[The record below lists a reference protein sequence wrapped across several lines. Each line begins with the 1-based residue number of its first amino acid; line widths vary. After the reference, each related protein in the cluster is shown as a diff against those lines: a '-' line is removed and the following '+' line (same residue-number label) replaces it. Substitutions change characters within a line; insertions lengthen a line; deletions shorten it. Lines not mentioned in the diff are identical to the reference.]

1 MAWNIIYRSLA
12 PKFMFTTWTLSLNSR
27 FLYPTSICD
36 ISIWMKMMRDI
47 SQLACPTLSF
57 WCLIVLSKILSLF
70 DSYTGKGSCHSPS
83 FSGPVAGVILH
94 CPLLS
99 RLNIRTILE
108 AGQCCLQRHCVP
120 SLGPGPV
127 MAPWPPSPSPHFCPL
142 AGLSRLQAEWLLQP
156 NDNQIQRLS
165 AQTFKVLRN
174 LQFLRRNMVQYD
186 LPSSV
191 LWLFSLPLISRV
203 SSHVFLNLV
212 LFSYNWH
219 ATLYKFKVQSIM
231 AGHSIVQDND
241 DHNSS
246 RQHPSPHIVTQR
258 CFSLV
263 LRTFRIYSLSGI
275 QLYPHS
281 SVNHGPH
288 VVLYFS
294 RTYLPCSVTES
305 CSLFATPVAACRA
318 YQSFTV
324 FLPYNYLASRCL
336 LNIFIQN
343 SHLTYGYH
351 KSDLLDST
359 YE

>member
-1 MAWNIIYRSLA
+1 
-12 PKFMFTTWTLSLNSR
+12 
-27 FLYPTSICD
+27 
-36 ISIWMKMMRDI
+36 
-47 SQLACPTLSF
+47 
-57 WCLIVLSKILSLF
+57 
-70 DSYTGKGSCHSPS
+70 
-83 FSGPVAGVILH
+83 
-94 CPLLS
+94 
-99 RLNIRTILE
+99 
-108 AGQCCLQRHCVP
+108 
-120 SLGPGPV
+120 
-127 MAPWPPSPSPHFCPL
+127 
-142 AGLSRLQAEWLLQP
+142 
-156 NDNQIQRLS
+156 
-165 AQTFKVLRN
+165 
-174 LQFLRRNMVQYD
+174 MVQYD

-191 LWLFSLPLISRV
+191 LWLLSLPLIYRV

-212 LFSYNWH
+212 LLSYNWH

-246 RQHPSPHIVTQR
+246 REHPSPHIVTQR

-281 SVNHGPH
+281 SVNHRAH

-305 CSLFATPVAACRA
+305 CSLFATPVAACWA

-336 LNIFIQN
+336 LNILIQN